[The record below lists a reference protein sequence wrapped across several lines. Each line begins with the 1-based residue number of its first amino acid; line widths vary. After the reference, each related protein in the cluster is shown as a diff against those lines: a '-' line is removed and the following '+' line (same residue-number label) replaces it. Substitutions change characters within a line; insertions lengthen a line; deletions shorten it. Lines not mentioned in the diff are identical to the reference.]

1 MTQKIEKVDLLNNY
15 RIFET
20 NNFLKCFKKINRQ
33 NKSFIEAKIRKTVY
47 KQLETEPHFGNNIKK
62 LRNWTP
68 ETWRY
73 RIGDFRLFYEID
85 YGELIVNITAS
96 DNRKNAY

>member
-1 MTQKIEKVDLLNNY
+1 MVNLLNKY

-20 NNFLKCFKKINRQ
+20 DNFLKCLKKINKQ
-33 NKSFIEAKIRKTVY
+33 NRPFIEGKIRKTIY
-47 KQLETEPHFGNNIKK
+47 KQLEIEPHFGNNIKK
-62 LRNWTP
+62 LRNWKP

-85 YGELIVNITAS
+85 DREFIVSIITI